1 MPSKTTSFIVFKSQK
16 YRTCYA
22 GRGLRS
28 GTPRWGYPS
37 HRYRGGSL
45 PFTKPW
51 AATPLRRPLPA
62 SHVWMVNISVPNH
75 ANMALTKTKKYRMIL
90 RQITM
95 SLDRQNRAYKTC
107 QNGTAELFSSSG
119 QSPLIFDP
127 LDNRNPSLLV
137 NYQKVSPLEES
148 QEVGM
153 KWGLGRSAS
162 PYICM

>member
-1 MPSKTTSFIVFKSQK
+1 MIIFKSLWRQKPLLKSQK

-37 HRYRGGSL
+37 HRYRGGPL

-62 SHVWMVNISVPNH
+62 SHVWMVNISVPSH
-75 ANMALTKTKKYRMIL
+75 ANMTLTWIKKWQMIP

-95 SLDRQNRAYKTC
+95 SLDKRDCAC
-107 QNGTAELFSSSG
+107 GTSQHETYETFCRRDKALWFSTLLTTAIRRYV
-119 QSPLIFDP
+119 LIIRK
-127 LDNRNPSLLV
+127 LS
-137 NYQKVSPLEES
+137 Y
-148 QEVGM
+148 
-153 KWGLGRSAS
+153 
-162 PYICM
+162 